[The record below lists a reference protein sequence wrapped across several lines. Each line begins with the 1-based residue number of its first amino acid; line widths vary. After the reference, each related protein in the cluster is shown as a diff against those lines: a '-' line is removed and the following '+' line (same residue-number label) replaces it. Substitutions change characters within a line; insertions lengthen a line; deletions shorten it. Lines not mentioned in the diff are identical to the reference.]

1 MSKMKDLLIET
12 QTSVNDALAV
22 FEHDLEVEM
31 IHEINKNLCGLEIS
45 PWVVGEARKRE
56 ISRIKGMID
65 MLSVVTHKV
74 YTIKDG
80 EVAEVEF

>member
-1 MSKMKDLLIET
+1 MSRMKDLLIET

-22 FEHDLEVEM
+22 FEHDLEIEM
-31 IHEINKNLCGLEIS
+31 IRVINRDLCCLEYYTWI
-45 PWVVGEARKRE
+45 VGEERKRE
-56 ISRIKGMID
+56 LSRIKGMVD